1 MNWRR
6 RLIEMS
12 VPRIGWALVWILYAT
27 NRKAF
32 FIDKSVYDDNTIL
45 AFWHGEILMLPM
57 LYRKLRQH
65 PNIYIL
71 SSNHFDGGLIAK
83 MCECF
88 GFESVRGSTGSGHKG
103 GVRALM
109 QLISGLRNGKDVGI
123 AVDGPK
129 GPYHHIADGV
139 IMMAQKTGKRI
150 SVCRVVPSLRY
161 EFGTWDRF
169 SLPLPFGKICYY
181 MGASFALDPSL
192 SLEEAREV
200 VKKQMQCIQG
210 QDKGES

>member
-1 MNWRR
+1 MNWKRR
-6 RLIEMS
+6 VIEAI
-12 VPRIGWALVWILYAT
+12 VPRVGWVVVWILYAT
-27 NRKAF
+27 SRNRF
-32 FIDKSVYDDNTIL
+32 FIDESLQRENTIL

-57 LYRKLRQH
+57 LYRKLRQR

-103 GVRALM
+103 GVRALL
-109 QLISGLRNGKDVGI
+109 QLIAGLKNGKDVGI

-139 IMMAQKTGKRI
+139 IMMAQKTGKKI
-150 SVCRVVPSLRY
+150 SVCRVVPSLCY
-161 EFGTWDRF
+161 ELGTWDRF
-169 SLPLPFGKICYY
+169 LLPLPFGKICYY
-181 MGASFALDPSL
+181 MSEGFALDPSL

-200 VKKQMQCIQG
+200 VKKQMQRIQG
-210 QDKGES
+210 QK

>member
-1 MNWRR
+1 MNWKRR
-6 RLIEMS
+6 VIEAI
-12 VPRIGWALVWILYAT
+12 VPRVGWVVVWILYAT
-27 NRKAF
+27 SRNRF
-32 FIDKSVYDDNTIL
+32 FIDESLQRENTIL

-57 LYRKLRQH
+57 LYRKLRQR

-103 GVRALM
+103 GVRALL
-109 QLISGLRNGKDVGI
+109 QLIAGLKNGKDVGI

-139 IMMAQKTGKRI
+139 IMMAQKTGKKI
-150 SVCRVVPSLRY
+150 SVCRVVPSLCY
-161 EFGTWDRF
+161 ELGTWDRF
-169 SLPLPFGKICYY
+169 LLPLPFGKICYY
-181 MGASFALDPSL
+181 MREGFALDPSL

-200 VKKQMQCIQG
+200 VKKQMQRIQG
-210 QDKGES
+210 QK